1 MNIKEKRFSQKK
13 DGSWSDNFMLTYL
26 QLKLASET
34 KISVFNRKLKER
46 EIRQMME
53 DLCVT
58 GSPFDPEEVRAEW
71 KDMTERYIHIC
82 YDPETRMK
90 LYGII
95 KRKNEAVAWQLL
107 KEIERTT
114 KTYPG
119 LLGREE
125 EFTPLYD
132 VMMEVWNEILGDVG
146 KGSGQPV
153 LSPYDPSPYGPTS

>member
-1 MNIKEKRFSQKK
+1 
-13 DGSWSDNFMLTYL
+13 
-26 QLKLASET
+26 
-34 KISVFNRKLKER
+34 
-46 EIRQMME
+46 
-53 DLCVT
+53 
-58 GSPFDPEEVRAEW
+58 
-71 KDMTERYIHIC
+71 MTERYIHIC

-119 LLGREE
+119 LLGLEE
-125 EFTPLYD
+125 EFAPLYD
-132 VMMEVWNEILGDVG
+132 VMMEVWNDILGDVG